1 MKKVAIV
8 FLLPMLA
15 WMATGCS
22 QQVTLPKPTIE
33 GRGRILL
40 PSGEPGKFCTIMLT
54 PVERKKGM
62 PCYANTTSDGSFV
75 LKTGN
80 EEGVVPGMYRV
91 ALRPFINSNTPGDL
105 VEDILASVPQQ
116 YQDDETSPFVISVQS
131 EADLMIKFK

>member
-1 MKKVAIV
+1 MKKVVIV
-8 FLLPMLA
+8 LLLLTVA
-15 WMATGCS
+15 WLTIGCS
-22 QQVTLPKPTIE
+22 QPVALPKPTIE

-40 PSGEPGKFCTIMLT
+40 PSGEPGKYCSIMLT

-62 PCYANTTSDGSFV
+62 PCHANTTSNGSFV

-91 ALRPFINSNTPGDL
+91 ALRPFINSKTPEDM
-105 VEDILASVPQQ
+105 VEDILASVPQK

-131 EADLMIKFK
+131 EADLMIKIK